1 MNLIYIKNDYIYQ
14 MKKIVLSFFA
24 FAVVHTIQSQDTFSI
39 VAVDENTGEVGSAG
53 ASCINGSIIISDIVP
68 NVGAVH
74 TQSFWNGTNQDYAH
88 QLMVNGHS
96 PQEIIDSLVAH
107 DADNDPTDRQ
117 YGVVDLNGGTPRTAA
132 YTGVNCFDEK
142 FHRTGLNYSIQGN
155 ILIDS
160 SVVDSI
166 EARFL
171 AASGDLA
178 TRLMAALQ
186 GANIPGADS
195 RCLNQG
201 KSSLSSFIRVAK
213 PTDTDCFFLDI
224 NVNSTPAG
232 IEPID
237 SLQHLFDNLK
247 NNCSGFNPEI
257 FLNRD
262 TIDFVYLQGR
272 LSVSV
277 GNTQAGCAQWSIS
290 DGASYSDISFVHT
303 FTQTGTYNVTMIA
316 SNYGCTDT
324 LTSQVVVVNDLLVPD
339 AVKELGKGKP
349 FAISPNPG
357 HREISI
363 SLYEHHNIRSIEVY
377 SIDGK
382 RIYDT
387 FITPELRSVVFDS
400 RYRKGTFVVKV
411 ITDHRIYSERVV
423 VL

>member
-1 MNLIYIKNDYIYQ
+1 
-14 MKKIVLSFFA
+14 MKKIALSFVTFILFHA
-24 FAVVHTIQSQDTFSI
+24 IQSQDTFSI

-74 TQSFWNGTNQDYAH
+74 TQSYWNSTNQDYAH
-88 QLMVNGHS
+88 QLMVNGRS
-96 PQEIIDSLVAH
+96 PQQILDSVVAN
-107 DADNDPTDRQ
+107 DAQNDPSIRQ
-117 YGVVDLNGGTPRTAA
+117 YGFVDLNGGSPRSAA
-132 YTGVNCFDEK
+132 YTGSNCSNEK
-142 FHRTGLNYSIQGN
+142 FHKTGSNYAIQGN

-160 SVVDSI
+160 NVIDSM

-171 AASGDLA
+171 AATGDLA

-186 GANIPGADS
+186 GANRPGADS

-201 KSSLSSFIRVAK
+201 KSSLSSFIRMAK

-277 GNTQAGCAQWSIS
+277 GNTQAGCVQWSIS
-290 DGASYSDISFVHT
+290 DNTSYSDISFVHT
-303 FTQTGTYNVTMIA
+303 FTQTGTYDITMIA

-324 LTSQVVVVNDLLVPD
+324 VTSQVVVVNDLLNPD
-339 AVKELGKGKP
+339 AIKELAKGKP
-349 FAISPNPG
+349 FTISPNPG
-357 HREISI
+357 HGEISI
-363 SLYEHHNIRSIEVY
+363 SLYENHNIKRVEVY
-377 SIDGK
+377 SMDGK
-382 RIYDT
+382 RIYDASVM
-387 FITPELRSVVFDS
+387 PELRSVVFDS

-411 ITDHRIYSERVV
+411 ITDHQIYSERVA